1 MRSHQFSKRRP
12 LTFQN
17 IGAVY
22 IIIIHLSHLHPTTS
36 FTLNKNKCIMHV
48 LIGYKFCVRLIN
60 EKTIYFSLKYT
71 EINKKKLR
79 KSREKITSMQPNV
92 QLTPGNKSNSL
103 INSPILI
110 IPTNPTP
117 LLPNYPSLSL
127 SLSLRPPPILHLSQ
141 TFSLAVAGGY
151 SPKV

>member
-1 MRSHQFSKRRP
+1 VYHACIDKR
-12 LTFQN
+12 
-17 IGAVY
+17 I
-22 IIIIHLSHLHPTTS
+22 
-36 FTLNKNKCIMHV
+36 

-127 SLSLRPPPILHLSQ
+127 SLSLSQ
-141 TFSLAVAGGY
+141 TSPHPPSLSNFLSRRRRRIQSQSLNRCCFNRTGKPRIRSG
-151 SPKV
+151 SEKSLL

>member
-1 MRSHQFSKRRP
+1 VYHACIDKR
-12 LTFQN
+12 
-17 IGAVY
+17 
-22 IIIIHLSHLHPTTS
+22 
-36 FTLNKNKCIMHV
+36 IM
-48 LIGYKFCVRLIN
+48 IEFKFCVRLIN

-79 KSREKITSMQPNV
+79 KSRENITSMQPNV

-127 SLSLRPPPILHLSQ
+127 SLSLSDLPPSSISLTLS
-141 TFSLAVAGGY
+141 L
-151 SPKV
+151 SPSPEDTVSKSEPLLFQSDR